1 MRSMLRRFFSDPKG
15 NVAIMFA
22 IAVVPV
28 IGAMGAAIDYS
39 MASAQRT
46 AMQASLDATAI
57 ALVKIMP
64 TSQQELNARG
74 MEWFK
79 ANMGATPITGIQLII
94 IPTTGK
100 INLEANGTYKPK
112 MVNVLGIQDFPVTAK
127 SEAKWGIGKVEVAL
141 ALDNTGS
148 MSSQGKMTQ
157 LKIAAHQLLDTLEM
171 AAKNPGD
178 AKVAIIPFGFQI
190 RLDTSYRNAF
200 WIKYPT
206 ASANPPAPSD
216 PNLSQG
222 QIKNAWQGCITDR
235 DPNHDI
241 LNSNP
246 TANARKFVGVH
257 YPAPDKDCGNLAT
270 TMFLTTNW
278 ASLHAKVNSMQP
290 VGNTYVGIGA
300 AWGWHALSPTQPFS
314 GAAPYNTPNLQK
326 FLILLTDGDNTQS
339 RTQNANGGSPTQAEV
354 TAMNTRT
361 ALACANAKAAG
372 IKIYSIRVINGN
384 ANLLQNCAS
393 NPTMYYD
400 VQDASQL
407 ISVFSSIGS
416 QIANLHLSK

>member
-1 MRSMLRRFFSDPKG
+1 MRGFLRRFFSNPKG

-28 IGAMGAAIDYS
+28 IGAMGAAVDYS

-46 AMQASLDATAI
+46 AMLASLDATAI

-74 MEWFK
+74 LEWFT
-79 ANMGATPITGIQLII
+79 ANLGATPITNIQLTI

-100 INLEANGTYKPK
+100 INLEASGIYKPK
-112 MVNVLGIQDFPVTAK
+112 IVNVLGIQDFPVTAK

-157 LKIAAHQLLDTLEM
+157 LKIAAHQLLDTLQM

-190 RLDTSYRNAF
+190 RLDTSYRNAS
-200 WIKYPT
+200 WLKYLAGSP
-206 ASANPPAPSD
+206 
-216 PNLSQG
+216 LSQPGLSAG
-222 QIKNAWQGCITDR
+222 QVKNAWQGCITDR
-235 DPNHDI
+235 DTNHDV
-241 LNSNP
+241 LDSNP
-246 TANARKFVGVH
+246 TAQARKFVGVY

-290 VGNTYVGIGA
+290 VGMTYVGIGA

-314 GAAPYNTPNLQK
+314 GAAAFNTPNLQK

-339 RTQNANGGSPTQAEV
+339 RAQNANGGSPSQAEV
-354 TAMNTRT
+354 TAMDART
-361 ALACANAKAAG
+361 ALACTNAKAAG
-372 IKIYSIRVINGN
+372 IKIYAIRVINGN
-384 ANLLQNCAS
+384 ANLLRNCAS

-400 VQDASQL
+400 VQDAGQL
-407 ISVFSSIGS
+407 SVVFSSIGS

>member
-1 MRSMLRRFFSDPKG
+1 MRSMLRRFLADRKG

-46 AMQASLDATAI
+46 AMLASLDATAI

-74 MEWFK
+74 LEWFT
-79 ANMGATPITGIQLII
+79 ANLGATPITGIQLTI
-94 IPTTGK
+94 IPSTGK
-100 INLEANGTYKPK
+100 INLEASGTYKPK
-112 MVNVLGIQDFPVTAK
+112 IVNVLGIQDFPVTAK
-127 SEAKWGIGKVEVAL
+127 SEAIWGIGKVEVAL

-190 RLDTSYRNAF
+190 RLDTTYRNAF
-200 WIKYPT
+200 WLKHLPGNGSPPPSQPGL
-206 ASANPPAPSD
+206 SA
-216 PNLSQG
+216 G
-222 QIKNAWQGCITDR
+222 QVKNAWQGCITDR
-235 DPNHDI
+235 DPNDDVRD
-241 LNSNP
+241 STP
-246 TANARKFVGVH
+246 TPNARKFPGVF
-257 YPAPDKDCGNLAT
+257 YPGEDCGNLAT

-278 ASLHAKVNSMQP
+278 ASLHAKVNSMLP
-290 VGNTYVGIGA
+290 VGMTYVGIGA

-339 RTQNANGGSPTQAEV
+339 RTQNADGGSVSQAEV

-361 ALACANAKAAG
+361 ALACTNAKAAG
-372 IKIYSIRVINGN
+372 IKIYAIRVINGN
-384 ANLLQNCAS
+384 ANLLRNCAS

-400 VQDASQL
+400 VQNAGELS
-407 ISVFSSIGS
+407 SVFSTIGS

>member
-1 MRSMLRRFFSDPKG
+1 MRGLLRRFFSDPKG
-15 NVAIMFA
+15 NVAILFA
-22 IAVVPV
+22 IAVVPI
-28 IGAMGAAIDYS
+28 IGAMGAAVDYS

-46 AMQASLDATAI
+46 SMQAAVDATAL
-57 ALVKIMP
+57 ALAKIMP
-64 TSQQELNARG
+64 VSQTELDARG
-74 MEWFK
+74 MEWFN
-79 ANMGATPITGIQLII
+79 ANMGQTPITNIQLTI

-100 INLEANGTYKPK
+100 INIQATGSYQPEIIS
-112 MVNVLGIQDFPVTAK
+112 VLGLAAFPIGAS
-127 SEAKWGIGKVEVAL
+127 SEVKWGIGKVEVAL

-190 RLDTSYRNAF
+190 RLDTTYRDAF
-200 WIKYPT
+200 WLKYLPGNGSPPPSQPGL
-206 ASANPPAPSD
+206 SA
-216 PNLSQG
+216 G
-222 QIKNAWQGCITDR
+222 QVKNAWQGCVTDR
-235 DPNHDI
+235 DPNHDVQD
-241 LNSNP
+241 SNP
-246 TANARKFVGVH
+246 TANAMKFPGVF
-257 YPAPDKDCGNLAT
+257 YPGRDCGNLAT

-278 ASLHAKVNSMQP
+278 AALHAKVNSMQP

-314 GAAPYNTPNLQK
+314 GAAPFNTPNLQK

-339 RTQNANGGSPTQAEV
+339 RAQNANGGSPTQAEV

-361 ALACANAKAAG
+361 ALACTNAKAAG
-372 IKIYSIRVINGN
+372 IKIYAIRVINGN
-384 ANLLQNCAS
+384 TNLLRNCAS
-393 NPTMYYD
+393 DPTMYYD
-400 VQDASQL
+400 VQNAGQL
-407 ISVFSSIGS
+407 SSVFSAIGA

>member
-1 MRSMLRRFFSDPKG
+1 MRSMLRRFLADRKG

-22 IAVVPV
+22 FALVPV

-46 AMQASLDATAI
+46 AMLASLDATAI

-74 MEWFK
+74 LEWFT
-79 ANMGATPITGIQLII
+79 ANLGATPITGIQLTI
-94 IPTTGK
+94 IPSTGK
-100 INLEANGTYKPK
+100 INLEASGIYKPK
-112 MVNVLGIQDFPVTAK
+112 IVNVLGIQDFPVTAK
-127 SEAKWGIGKVEVAL
+127 SEAIWGIGKVEVAL

-148 MSSQGKMTQ
+148 MSWQGKMTE
-157 LKIAAHQLLDTLEM
+157 LKLAAHQLLDTLEM

-190 RLDTSYRNAF
+190 RLDTTYRNAF

-206 ASANPPAPSD
+206 ASANPPAPSV
-216 PNLSQG
+216 PNLSSG

-235 DPNHDI
+235 DPNYDI
-241 LNSNP
+241 LDSNP
-246 TANARKFVGVH
+246 TAQARKFVGVF
-257 YPAPDKDCGNLAT
+257 YLGEDCGNLAT

-278 ASLHAKVNSMQP
+278 SALHAKVNSMQP
-290 VGNTYVGIGA
+290 TGNTYVGIGA

-339 RTQNANGGSPTQAEV
+339 RTQNTSGGSPSQAEV
-354 TAMNTRT
+354 TAMDDRT
-361 ALACANAKAAG
+361 ALACTNAKAAG

-393 NPTMYYD
+393 SPTMYYD

-407 ISVFSSIGS
+407 ISVFSTIGS